1 MKKFR
6 FNEQSAIEKM
16 IKSNFVDENNI
27 TNTIYSLA
35 KYNYHALQLN
45 DKENYSSVLKYIL
58 KNCDNIFEE
67 SIYSDIINCIKN
79 AKKHKFAS
87 INEVCITESELKV
100 IGSLDDIKQQ
110 KVIFVILAIAKY
122 LNAIQNEDYDAAFLT
137 NAEICKMARVTIP
150 VNERDVFMQFA
161 YDKEL
166 LYRHTW
172 AGSEQKKLTFVS
184 HDSEDRIILR
194 LSEADYKDLA
204 YVYMSYLE
212 PHKFRRCV
220 SCGRWMRRNNHDKRL
235 CVECAKNNNTQ
246 EEKDKIKT
254 VECVDCGK
262 LVYVSVLDTETT
274 RCEDCYAKYRR
285 EYKANHERGRRR
297 LLKGVD
303 SAPENWTVQ
312 N

>member
-45 DKENYSSVLKYIL
+45 DKENYNSVLKYIL
-58 KNCDNIFEE
+58 KNSDNIFEE
-67 SIYSDIINCIKN
+67 SIYSDIINCIKS

-87 INEVCITESELKV
+87 IDEVCITESELKV
-100 IGSLDDIKQQ
+100 IKDLDDIKQE

-122 LNAIQNEDYDAAFLT
+122 LNAIQNESYDAAFLT
-137 NAEICKMARVTIP
+137 NSEICKMARVTIP

-172 AGSEQKKLTFVS
+172 AGSERKKLTFIS
-184 HDSEDRIILR
+184 HDPEDKVILR
-194 LSEADYKDLA
+194 LNEADYRDLA
-204 YVYMSYLE
+204 YTYISYLE

-220 SCGRWMRRNNHDKRL
+220 SCGRWMRRNNYDKRL
-235 CVECAKNNNTQ
+235 CTECSKNSNTT
-246 EEKDKIKT
+246 EEKDKMKT
-254 VECVDCGK
+254 IECVDCGS
-262 LVYVSVLDTETT
+262 LVYVSVLNTKTY
-274 RCEDCYAKYRR
+274 RCEDCQHKIDKQLKRDWW
-285 EYKANHERGRRR
+285 ERNK
-297 LLKGVD
+297 LELASK
-303 SAPENWTVQ
+303 N
-312 N
+312 

>member
-35 KYNYHALQLN
+35 KYNYHALGLN
-45 DKENYSSVLKYIL
+45 DKENYNSVLKYIL
-58 KNCDNIFEE
+58 KNCDNVFEE

-87 INEVCITESELKV
+87 INEVCVTESELNIIK
-100 IGSLDDIKQQ
+100 SLGDIKQE

-122 LNAIQNEDYDAAFLT
+122 LNAIQGKEYDAAFLT

-150 VNERDVFMQFA
+150 VDERDVFMQFA

-172 AGSEQKKLTFVS
+172 AGSEKKKLTFVS
-184 HDSEDRIILR
+184 HDPEDKVVLR
-194 LSEADYKDLA
+194 LNEADFKDLA
-204 YVYMSYLE
+204 YTYMAYLD

-220 SCGRWMRRNNHDKRL
+220 SCGTWMRRNNYDKRL
-235 CVECAKNNNTQ
+235 CTECIRSNNIQ
-246 EEKDKIKT
+246 EEKDRIKT
-254 VECVDCGK
+254 IECVDCGK
-262 LVYVSVLDTETT
+262 MVYVSVLDSKTY
-274 RCEDCYAKYRR
+274 RCEDC
-285 EYKANHERGRRR
+285 
-297 LLKGVD
+297 
-303 SAPENWTVQ
+303 Q
-312 N
+312 NEADKQSKRDWWARNNK

>member
-45 DKENYSSVLKYIL
+45 DKENYNSVLKYIL
-58 KNCDNIFEE
+58 KNSDNIFEE
-67 SIYSDIINCIKN
+67 SIYSDIINCIKS

-87 INEVCITESELKV
+87 IDEVCITESELKV
-100 IGSLDDIKQQ
+100 IKDLGDIKQE

-122 LNAIQNEDYDAAFLT
+122 LNAIQNESYDAAFLT
-137 NAEICKMARVTIP
+137 NSEICKMARVTIP

-172 AGSEQKKLTFVS
+172 AGSERKKLTFIS
-184 HDSEDRIILR
+184 HDPEDKVVLR
-194 LSEADYKDLA
+194 LNEADFRDLA
-204 YVYMSYLE
+204 YTYMSYLE
-212 PHKFRRCV
+212 PHKFKRCFRCKKWIR
-220 SCGRWMRRNNHDKRL
+220 SKNSNNEL
-235 CVECAKNNNTQ
+235 CIDCKKENIQ
-246 EEKDKIKT
+246 EEKSTLKT
-254 VECVDCGK
+254 KQCVDCGK
-262 LVYVSVLDTETT
+262 DFYVDVRNMTKI
-274 RCEDCYAKYRR
+274 RCDDCQHEADKIYHR
-285 EYKANHERGRRR
+285 EYMRNKR
-297 LLKGVD
+297 
-303 SAPENWTVQ
+303 SC
-312 N
+312 

>member
-1 MKKFR
+1 MVRCVKKFR

-45 DKENYSSVLKYIL
+45 DKENYNSVLKYIL

-100 IGSLDDIKQQ
+100 IKNLDDIKQQ

-122 LNAIQNEDYDAAFLT
+122 LNAIHGESYDAAFLT
-137 NAEICKMARVTIP
+137 NSEICKMARVTIP
-150 VNERDVFMQFA
+150 VDERDVFMQFA

-166 LYRHTW
+166 LYRHTF
-172 AGSEQKKLTFVS
+172 AGSERKKLTFVS
-184 HDSEDRIILR
+184 HDPEDKVVLR
-194 LSEADYKDLA
+194 LNEADFKDLA
-204 YVYMSYLE
+204 YAYMAYLE
-212 PHKFRRCV
+212 PHKFKRCFR
-220 SCGRWMRRNNHDKRL
+220 CKKPIR
-235 CVECAKNNNTQ
+235 A
-246 EEKDKIKT
+246 KDKKNELCIDCKKESIQDDKDVLKT
-254 VECVDCGK
+254 LQCIDCGNDF
-262 LVYVSVLDTETT
+262 YVDVRNMTKV
-274 RCEDCYAKYRR
+274 RCDDCYVLYRR
-285 EYKANHERGRRR
+285 EKNLEAVKRYQSKE
-297 LLKGVD
+297 
-303 SAPENWTVQ
+303 
-312 N
+312 